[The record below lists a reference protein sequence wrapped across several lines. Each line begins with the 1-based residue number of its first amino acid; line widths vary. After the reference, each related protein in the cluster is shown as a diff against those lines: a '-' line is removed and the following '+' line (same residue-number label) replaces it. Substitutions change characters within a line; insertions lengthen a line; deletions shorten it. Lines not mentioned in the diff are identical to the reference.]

1 MGMKSTRQL
10 GTIIAA
16 LFALLSLGTVGYM
29 AIEGWSIGAS
39 FYMTV
44 ITLSTVGYEEV
55 APLSNTGRAFT
66 SVLIL
71 VGIGVMF
78 YTVTAVFGM
87 FVEEGLRGALGR
99 RRMERQIARYH
110 NHFIIC
116 GYGRVGQ
123 EVAESMAKAGAPLV
137 IVDRDETSYQ
147 HALDAGHHA
156 INANATHDATLERA
170 GIRRAKGLLAA
181 TASDAENVF
190 ITLTAKGLNPDIYVV
205 VRACSADAVPKI
217 EGAGANKVVMPLRI
231 GGKHMAMMAMRP
243 LLVSFIDTYFGR
255 PSSPL
260 ELENVEVTEDS
271 PAAGKLVR
279 EVEEQLGLTV
289 LVIRKQ
295 DDRLITKAAGDIAIE
310 IGDELVVV
318 GQRSQLEKV
327 EAEQE

>member
-1 MGMKSTRQL
+1 MRTDRKW
-10 GTIIAA
+10 GTILGA
-16 LFALLSLGTVGYM
+16 LSTLLAVGTLGYVF
-29 AIEGWSIGAS
+29 IEGWSIGQS

-44 ITLSTVGYEEV
+44 ITLSTVGYQEV
-55 APLSNTGRAFT
+55 APLSNAGKVFT
-66 SVLIL
+66 SILIL

-78 YTVTAVFGM
+78 YAVTAIFGM
-87 FVEEGLRGALGR
+87 FVEEGIRGALGR

-110 NHFIIC
+110 NHFIVC

-123 EVAESMAKAGAPLV
+123 EVAESISRAGAPLV
-137 IVDRDETSYQ
+137 IVDRDEHSYQ
-147 HALDAGHHA
+147 YAVDAGYHA
-156 INANATHDATLERA
+156 IQANATHDTTLERA
-170 GIRRAKGLLAA
+170 GIRRAKGLIAA

-190 ITLTAKGLNPDIYVV
+190 ITLSAKGLNPDIYVV
-205 VRACSADAVPKI
+205 VRVCSVDAVPKI
-217 EGAGANKVVMPLRI
+217 EAAGANKVVTPLRI

-243 LLVSFIDTYFGR
+243 LLVSFIDTYFGK

-260 ELENVEVTEDS
+260 ELENVEVTEES

-279 EVEEQLGLTV
+279 EVEEKLGLTV

-295 DDRLITKAAGDIAIE
+295 DDRLITKATGDIAIE

-318 GQRSQLEKV
+318 GQRDQLQKV